1 VKEKMIQRTNY
12 SGLTSEQ
19 REDFKLKVR
28 NTLKKLKEVRQ
39 AFLEEDSS
47 EFDEQYLNKIDV
59 LEEQLFNLKMQIIDT
74 KFENEKKALLNKFR
88 LEDELKH

>member
-1 VKEKMIQRTNY
+1 MIQRTNY

>member
-1 VKEKMIQRTNY
+1 MIQRTNY

-28 NTLKKLKEVRQ
+28 NTLKKLKEVRL

-47 EFDEQYLNKIDV
+47 EFDELYLNKIDV

>member
-1 VKEKMIQRTNY
+1 MIQRTNY

-28 NTLKKLKEVRQ
+28 NTLKKLKEVRL

-47 EFDEQYLNKIDV
+47 EFDELYLNKIDV

-74 KFENEKKALLNKFR
+74 KFENKKKALLNKFR